1 MATYLHTT
9 KGWTRE
15 SSTLM
20 GYPWVEVDSETLQP
34 EGVTYELGA
43 ATADAILEE
52 VGDDAVLAQIAL
64 LKEQERDKPRSVL
77 TAKLQR
83 IVDNAES

>member
-1 MATYLHTT
+1 LATYIHTT

-34 EGVTYELGA
+34 AGYELGA
-43 ATADAILEE
+43 ATADAILEQ

-64 LKEQERDKPRSVL
+64 LKEQERDKPRTVL